1 MRIWIIAAAAVA
13 LASAARADDTKPPQI
28 SDVKATTRGSQVQV
42 EARITDETGVLSA
55 VVHHRGPGGKVE
67 DSPMVKND
75 FDDVFKAS
83 FAGAG
88 DTEYWIEATDLL
100 GNGPAT
106 YGSSS
111 KAFAVGGKAA
121 SGAAGG
127 KAIAK
132 AEPTPK
138 EPPAVKEPAQKHH
151 AKAAAKA
158 PEPPVIEYR
167 KATAQ
172 PAEGSA
178 YTVRVK
184 IRSDSPVVAV
194 LKTRPKGA
202 ADYSATPLSQTDAD
216 NYEAQIPAAMARGT
230 VEYVFAA
237 KNQSGLVTNQGDGD
251 AKTPFV
257 VTFKGAAATATA
269 QPAMAFLQKPSGPF
283 VFTDNPPA
291 RVMPGRSILVRAQ
304 VVPATDDGQMPDR
317 VAVLWRGNDA
327 QDQLTDM
334 VPDDTGG
341 WGGFKAE
348 LPAQDEGAVF
358 YQVVACDAAA
368 TKCGVD
374 TGSKRKWHATAVAS
388 QSGGAQPMPLDAV
401 SNRAPPNLPE

>member
-1 MRIWIIAAAAVA
+1 MRIWIIATAA
-13 LASAARADDTKPPQI
+13 LALAQAARAEDTKPPQI

-55 VVHHRGPGGKVE
+55 IVHHRNPGGKVE
-67 DSPMVKND
+67 DAPMVKND
-75 FDDVFKAS
+75 FDDIFKAT
-83 FAGAG
+83 FAGSA
-88 DTEYWIEATDLL
+88 DSEYWIEASDLL

-121 SGAAGG
+121 AGAAGG

-138 EPPAVKEPAQKHH
+138 EPPPKHH
-151 AKAAAKA
+151 AKATKA

-167 KATAQ
+167 KAAAQ
-172 PAEGSA
+172 PPEGSA

-184 IRSDSPVVAV
+184 IRSESPIVAV

-202 ADYSATPLSQTDAD
+202 ADYSATPLAHADGD

-237 KNQSGLVTNQGDGD
+237 KNQSGLVTNHGDGD

-257 VTFKGAAATATA
+257 VTFKGAGATPTA
-269 QPAMAFLQKPSGPF
+269 QPAVAFLQKPSGPF

-291 RVMPGRSILVRAQ
+291 RVTPGRSILVRAQ

-368 TKCGVD
+368 TKCGID
-374 TGSKRKWHATAVAS
+374 TGSKRRWHATAVAS